1 MPAPEPHR
9 LLATLQQTLAAQGID
24 YARGVAEF
32 GQAAASEAR
41 FQGKRF
47 TPADHLRG
55 LIHSLLSSQR
65 QWGPV
70 ARNLDH
76 IHTIFFGFDPEM
88 VRAADP
94 EHFVQALRELRCGN
108 RQIRAQMHT
117 LPENI
122 NTFACIA
129 SEQGSLD
136 TFVTSA
142 DPDTIA
148 KRLSAS
154 GSVYKLRQV
163 GYTLALEYLRNV
175 GIRASKPD
183 VHVRRA
189 ISGERLGYFDGH
201 PTEEQAYRKVESL
214 AAEADCNPTYL
225 DNLLWLFCAQNYGN
239 VCRAQPRCSV
249 CGFVN
254 TCNYPRHHSRT
265 AQQSLAGDRGR
276 GILSE

>member
-1 MPAPEPHR
+1 MPAPEPRR

-24 YARGVAEF
+24 YDGVVTEF
-32 GQAAASEAR
+32 GQVPASEAR
-41 FQGKRF
+41 LHGKRF

-55 LIHSLLSSQR
+55 LVLSLLSNQR
-65 QWGPV
+65 PWGPI
-70 ARNLDH
+70 AYHLDQ
-76 IHTIFFGFDPEM
+76 IQTIFFGFDPER

-94 EHFVQALRELRCGN
+94 EYFVHALRELRCGN

-117 LPENI
+117 LAQNI
-122 NTFACIA
+122 DTFARIA
-129 SEQGSLD
+129 AEQGSLD
-136 TFVTSA
+136 AFVTSA
-142 DPDTIA
+142 DPDVIA
-148 KRLSAS
+148 TRLSAP

-201 PTEEQAYRKVESL
+201 PTEEQAYRKVEHL
-214 AAEADCNPTYL
+214 AAEANCNPTYL
-225 DNLLWLFCAQNYGN
+225 DNLLWLFCAQDYGN

-249 CGFVN
+249 CGFVS
-254 TCNYPRHHSRT
+254 TCNYPRTHSRA
-265 AQQSLAGDRGR
+265 AQHADSVDAGPAIR
-276 GILSE
+276 L